1 MDFQTIPATVLQ
13 PLFYAEVSNR
23 KAAAPGAVSRPTL
36 IVGQKVTSGTAT
48 ANALIRI
55 TGGAAQAQTLG
66 GVGSQFARTV
76 AAYIAND
83 PLADIYGICL
93 ADNGSTKAEGTLTIT
108 GTATETRP
116 ISLYIAG
123 QLLTIPVTSGEAAT
137 TVGARL
143 EALLGVNEAAAVT
156 LGSPYPVTAANTG
169 GAVVLTARNAG
180 TMGNRIDIRIN
191 YLGEPNEALPAGIAI
206 TELPAGTRYKCLNA
220 LTTPTTGAT
229 DPVHTSAITAAANR
243 RFGAI
248 VLANNDATALTAWK
262 AELADTTSGRWGPIR
277 QQYGKLYC
285 ADVSTYADLS
295 GSGFATSIKNDPHA
309 AGAAIVA
316 SPTPPWE
323 IAGAY
328 AGRCMARYRNDP
340 ARPCNYLTLTGVKA
354 PHADN
359 LSSWTE
365 REVLM
370 GLGISVLG
378 STDSGEVQILRDVS
392 TYIKNGAGGADASYR
407 DGTTTATLETLLTE
421 MRTFVLTNYA
431 DVKIVDDGTYI
442 APGAAVTT
450 PRSIHSDIVA
460 LARGWERRGLI
471 ENIDTFASLLVVER
485 DSTDATRVNVYF
497 RPDLANGL
505 MVFSAL
511 AEFALQYTEG
521 EIAA

>member
-66 GVGSQFARTV
+66 GVGSQFARAV

-206 TELPAGTRYKCLNA
+206 TELPAGTRYKFLNA

-229 DPVHTSAITAAANR
+229 DPVHTTPIANTINR

-340 ARPCNYLTLTGVKA
+340 ARPCNYLTLIGVKA

-471 ENIDTFASLLVVER
+471 ENIDTFARLLVVER
-485 DSTDATRVNVYF
+485 DGTDATRVNVYF

-505 MVFSAL
+505 MVFAAL
-511 AEFALQYTEG
+511 AEFSLQYTEG
-521 EIAA
+521 ELVA

>member
-36 IVGQKVTSGTAT
+36 IVGQKVASGTAT
-48 ANALIRI
+48 ANALVHI
-55 TGGAAQAQTLG
+55 TGGAAQAQLLG
-66 GVGSQFARTV
+66 GVGSPFARTV
-76 AAYIAND
+76 GAYLAND

-93 ADNGSTKAEGTLTIT
+93 ADNGSTKAAGTLTIT

-156 LGSPYPVTAANTG
+156 LGSPYPVTAVNTG

-180 TMGNRIDIRIN
+180 TMGNRIDIRVN

-206 TELPAGTRYKCLNA
+206 TELPAGTRYKFLNA

-229 DPVHTSAITAAANR
+229 DPDHTTPIANTINR

-295 GSGFATSIKNDPHA
+295 GSGFATSIKNDPHT
-309 AGAAIVA
+309 AGAAM
-316 SPTPPWE
+316 SGCPTPPWE

-340 ARPCNYLTLTGVKA
+340 ARPCSFLTLTGVKA

-359 LSSWTE
+359 LLSWTE

-370 GLGISVLG
+370 GLGISVLNA
-378 STDSGEVQILRDVS
+378 TDSGEVQILRDVS

-505 MVFSAL
+505 HVFAAL

>member
-1 MDFQTIPATVLQ
+1 MDFQAIPATVLQ
-13 PLFYAEVSNR
+13 PLFYAEMSNR

-36 IVGQKVTSGTAT
+36 IVGQKVASGTAT

-55 TGGAAQAQTLG
+55 TGGAAQAQTIG

-206 TELPAGTRYKCLNA
+206 TELPAGTRYKFLNA

-229 DPVHTSAITAAANR
+229 DPVHTTPIANTINR

-309 AGAAIVA
+309 AGAAIVG

-359 LSSWTE
+359 LLSWTE

-471 ENIDTFASLLVVER
+471 ENIDTFARLLVVER